1 VEVMAIA
8 MLQLTGL
15 DKREK
20 RKKEKEKEKEKK
32 REKKTCDSEHG

>member
-1 VEVMAIA
+1 MAIA